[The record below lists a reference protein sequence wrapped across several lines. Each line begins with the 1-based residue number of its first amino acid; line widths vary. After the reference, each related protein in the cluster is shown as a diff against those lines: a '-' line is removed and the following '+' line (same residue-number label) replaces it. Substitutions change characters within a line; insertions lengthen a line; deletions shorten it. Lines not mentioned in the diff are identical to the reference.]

1 MPRITKMEI
10 VLVAAEVEQTVE
22 EFLETIFEAGLR
34 HMGTVSLAYHNLNH
48 VTSMLDAFCDLAK
61 TNEVFRRVYSSKRL
75 NLQLR
80 LAIAW
85 HDAVYV
91 IGAPKGQNEKL
102 SADMFKASIP
112 AEAYARYPEL
122 RDHVIEIE
130 QLIMA
135 TAEHFTNYRPNSE
148 AECVMMDLDVLNF
161 SWDTREFLEASRNVD
176 MEARERFTEDQAFA
190 GRFAFFKSIKGFRYY
205 VLDGAFQKQA
215 NRNINFMLGMPGE
228 AAASKAYIN

>member
-1 MPRITKMEI
+1 MGMILMASVDK
-10 VLVAAEVEQTVE
+10 QTLE

-48 VTSMLDAFCDLAK
+48 VTSMLDAFCDLAR
-61 TNEVFRRVYSSKRL
+61 TNEVFRRVYSSNRL
-75 NLQLR
+75 NLQIR

-112 AEAYARYPEL
+112 TESYALYPDL

-135 TAEHFTNYRPNSE
+135 TAEHFTNYRPKSE
-148 AECVMMDLDVLNF
+148 AECVLMDLDVLNF
-161 SWDTREFLEASRNVD
+161 SWDSPQFLATSRAVAA
-176 MEARERFTEDQAFA
+176 EARERFTDEQAFN
-190 GRFAFFKSIKGFRYY
+190 GRYAFFKSMKGFRYY
-205 VLDGAFQKQA
+205 VLDDEYQRKAT
-215 NRNINFMLGMPGE
+215 RNINLMLGLLGE
-228 AAASKAYIN
+228 ESMARTLS

>member
-1 MPRITKMEI
+1 MGMILMASVDK
-10 VLVAAEVEQTVE
+10 QTLE

-48 VTSMLDAFCDLAK
+48 VTSMLDAFCNLAK
-61 TNEVFRRVYSSKRL
+61 TNEVFRRVYSSNRL
-75 NLQLR
+75 NLQIR

-102 SADMFKASIP
+102 SADMFKASIQ
-112 AEAYARYPEL
+112 ADAYARYPEL

-135 TAEHFTNYRPNSE
+135 TAEHFTNYRPKSE
-148 AECVMMDLDVLNF
+148 AECVLMDLDVLNF
-161 SWDTREFLEASRNVD
+161 SWESPQFLAASREVET
-176 MEARERFTEDQAFA
+176 EARQRFTEEQVFD
-190 GRFAFFKSIKGFRYY
+190 GRYAFFKSIKGFCYH
-205 VLDGAFQKQA
+205 VLNGEYQRRA
-215 NRNINFMLGMPGE
+215 NRNINLMLGILGE
-228 AAASKAYIN
+228 SSLARKHCLRISK

>member
-1 MPRITKMEI
+1 M
-10 VLVAAEVEQTVE
+10 AAENKQTLE
-22 EFLETIFEAGLR
+22 ELLETIFEAGLR
-34 HMGTVSLAYHNLNH
+34 HMGTVTLAYHNLNH

-61 TNEVFRRVYSSKRL
+61 TNQVFQRVYSSKRL

-80 LAIAW
+80 IAIAW

-161 SWDTREFLEASRNVD
+161 SWETRDFLDASRNVD
-176 MEARERFTEDQAFA
+176 TEARQCFTDEQAFN
-190 GRFAFFKSIKGFRYY
+190 GRHAFFKSIKGFRYY
-205 VLDGAFQKQA
+205 VLDGAYQRQA
-215 NRNINFMLGMPGE
+215 TRNINLMLGLLGE
-228 AAASKAYIN
+228 ASMARETLRKE

>member
-1 MPRITKMEI
+1 M
-10 VLVAAEVEQTVE
+10 AAENKQTLE
-22 EFLETIFEAGLR
+22 ELLETIFEAGLR
-34 HMGTVSLAYHNLNH
+34 HMGTVTLAYHNLNH

-61 TNEVFRRVYSSKRL
+61 TNEVFQRVYSSKRL

-80 LAIAW
+80 IAIAW

-161 SWDTREFLEASRNVD
+161 SWETRDFLDASRNVD
-176 MEARERFTEDQAFA
+176 TEARQRFTDEQAFN
-190 GRFAFFKSIKGFRYY
+190 GRHAFFKSIKDFRYY
-205 VLDGAFQKQA
+205 VLDGEFQRQA
-215 NRNINFMLGMPGE
+215 TRNINFMLGLLGE
-228 AAASKAYIN
+228 ASMARETLHKE